1 MTLPANSFHGFKYIL
16 IFISFLV
23 FFCNR
28 ETAPDIDEKEF
39 IEVYARFLI
48 INELRAA
55 DSLKTRYQD
64 QLLAEN
70 SMTREDL
77 KNSIAFFRNDPQR
90 WVVILEQL
98 RDRIKNLKTAMPQ
111 DTTMTAEEN

>member
-1 MTLPANSFHGFKYIL
+1 MNSFHSIKYIL

-28 ETAPDIDEKEF
+28 ETAPGIDEEEF

-55 DSLKTRYQD
+55 DSLKISYQD
-64 QLLAEN
+64 QLLTAN
-70 SMTREDL
+70 AMTREDL
-77 KNSIAFFRNDPQR
+77 KNSIAFFRSDPQR
-90 WVVILEQL
+90 WVGILEQL
-98 RDRIKNLKTAMPQ
+98 RDRIKILKTEMPQ
-111 DTTMTAEEN
+111 DTTLSEEQN